1 MNTVVE
7 FAGAFQSIGV
17 DRIAGPDRHDGEIGG
32 AGAIARGGGN
42 AVHRAQTSV
51 SSCSSAAFC
60 S

>member
-42 AVHRAQTSV
+42 EYNLGRNRR
-51 SSCSSAAFC
+51 
-60 S
+60 